1 MSAPREN
8 PAGRDAA
15 IAATA
20 AQWLAERAEGLGPA
34 QERALAQWRRA
45 DARHEAAFAR
55 LERAQAL
62 LERLPFAAE
71 HLADL
76 RAPAATPARRRRW
89 IALAG
94 AGAAA
99 AALIVAAAV
108 WRAQPAPAPA
118 AGTDY
123 ATSAGGY
130 ERVLLADG
138 STLELNAE
146 SAARVRFSAAE
157 RRVEL
162 LAGEAHFS
170 VARDPARPFVV
181 AAGGVA
187 VRAVGTAFNVTLQ
200 SAAVE
205 VLVTEGVVQLDAT
218 ATATASARAEP
229 IPLLNPGQRAVVAL
243 APVSPAAA
251 VVVTSASTGEMARA
265 LAWQEPLL
273 RLGGATLAELAAGFE
288 ARTGRRVVL
297 ADPALATLRL
307 GGRFRADDIEGFA
320 SLLATTLGIDVER
333 AADGAIV
340 LRKKNPVPR

>member
-15 IAATA
+15 IAAAA

-187 VRAVGTAFNVTLQ
+187 VRAVGTAFNVRLAD
-200 SAAVE
+200 AAVE
-205 VLVTEGVVQLDAT
+205 VLVTHGQVRVAPQA
-218 ATATASARAEP
+218 AAPASA
-229 IPLLNPGQRAVVAL
+229 PLLAAGQRAVLEREA
-243 APVSPAAA
+243 PAAPARIDA
-251 VVVTSASTGEMARA
+251 VAPAAIAQA
-265 LAWQEPLL
+265 LAWQERKLVFADTPLREVVEQFNRRNRTQL
-273 RLGGATLAELAAGFE
+273 ALG
-288 ARTGRRVVL
+288 
-297 ADPALATLRL
+297 DPALAARPV
-307 GGRFRADDIEGFA
+307 GGTF
-320 SLLATTLGIDVER
+320 
-333 AADGAIV
+333 AADNVEAFVRLLEAAGDIIAAPRGEREIV
-340 LRKKNPVPR
+340 LHRRP